1 MNNNSHLIP
10 QLILDIVSDMKKSNP
25 SAQIVYQQRLE
36 AIRDH
41 IDHELASFHL
51 KSWRAPAKKEKR

>member
-36 AIRDH
+36 SIRDH